1 MTNEANDKGASLI
14 KRSEVIHALLGQKLE
29 EIGECSDPHMAE
41 IFLKGW
47 NQAVGDCV
55 EAIEKL

>member
-1 MTNEANDKGASLI
+1 MTNEDNDKGVSLI
-14 KRSEVIHALLGQKLE
+14 KRSEAIHALLGQKIE
-29 EIGECSDPHMAE
+29 DIGECSDPQVAE